1 MFNTVILYHY
11 TINLIMTTPRYICSA
26 WILDIMNINLLLL
39 LTAPKGCYY
48 NYSVIGVP
56 FIYVAM
62 LLSCLCRV
70 SLSASDPPKLCG
82 AASRLTW
89 LE

>member
-1 MFNTVILYHY
+1 M
-11 TINLIMTTPRYICSA
+11 
-26 WILDIMNINLLLL
+26 LL
-39 LTAPKGCYY
+39 
-48 NYSVIGVP
+48 YSVIGVP

-62 LLSCLCRV
+62 LLSFLCRV

-89 LE
+89 LQ